1 MSFAKFTI
9 QTFVV
14 QTFSTATMLIGGIIN
29 ARWLGVEG
37 VGILVLLALIPS
49 FTFHYGN
56 LGFGSAIAYF
66 IAKKEISTQRSLK
79 IVWLI
84 GSVMSVLSGII
95 LLAIWR
101 LDFSPLNDIS
111 PNLIYLYLPTI
122 PVIFFINYMQRIL
135 SGELRIPEANMAIL
149 LGSATNVLLLTILV
163 IGFVMGVKGAIFAVI
178 GSQLV
183 TFSYLF
189 LRLRESSGG
198 DTDEEEDD
206 RNDRSSILPIIL
218 DFWRYGRWNYLLM
231 FIGFLNDRIPL
242 IFLKKLTSTNIS
254 VGLYSKALGLGEQSQ
269 MVAGPIAKILFP
281 FTAASRKDEAT
292 QRTNLLCRN
301 SLIVMFF
308 VVLAMV
314 IFAKYLIVFLYGADF
329 LPAVKIFYCIA
340 PSVIFWPCSQ
350 FLAIHVAASGK
361 PKAVFLVGLITF
373 FLTAP
378 ICLLLISK
386 YGTIGAGFSMSI
398 MSMTSLLLR
407 LWLYMKITKASIS
420 EVLFP
425 CKSDEKYYREVLR
438 MLSSKLFKHERLRQ

>member
-14 QTFSTATMLIGGIIN
+14 QIFSTATMLIAGIIN

-66 IAKKEISTQRSLK
+66 VAKKEISTQRSLK
-79 IVWLI
+79 IVWPI

-111 PNLIYLYLPTI
+111 SNLIYLYLPTI
-122 PVIFFINYMQRIL
+122 PLIFFINYMQRIL
-135 SGELRIPEANMAIL
+135 SGGLRIPEANMAML
-149 LGSATNVLLLTILV
+149 LGTATNVLLLTILV

-198 DTDEEEDD
+198 ATDEEED
-206 RNDRSSILPIIL
+206 DRSSILPIIL

-269 MVAGPIAKILFP
+269 LVAGPIAKMLFP

-292 QRTNLLCRN
+292 QRTNLVCRN
-301 SLIVMFF
+301 SLIIMFF

-361 PKAVFLVGLITF
+361 PKAVFLVGLTTF

-386 YGTIGAGFSMSI
+386 YGAIGAGFSMSI
-398 MSMTSLLLR
+398 MSTTILLLR
-407 LWLYMKITKASIS
+407 LGLYMKITKASIS

-425 CKSDEKYYREVLR
+425 CKSDWVYYSKVLR
-438 MLSSKLFKHERLRQ
+438 MLSSKLFSA